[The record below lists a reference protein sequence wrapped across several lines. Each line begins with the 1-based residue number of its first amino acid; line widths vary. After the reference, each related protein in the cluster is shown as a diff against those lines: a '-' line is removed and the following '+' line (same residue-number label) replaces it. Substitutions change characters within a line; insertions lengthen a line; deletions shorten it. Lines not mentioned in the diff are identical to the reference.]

1 MVPGFTMRC
10 VFLLALAT
18 CLLPMEAQTPP
29 LGRSEP
35 SFQQPS
41 LPPGVDYVVPTEAE
55 IKAALDRIRDYFVRS
70 TTYRVVDSL
79 TGRAITYFSQPIKT
93 AGVETLNDWDYPI
106 GVALAGML
114 HITDVTGDA
123 SY

>member
-1 MVPGFTMRC
+1 MPGSSPAPTARRGNSVPAC
-10 VFLLALAT
+10 LVSVPLALAA
-18 CLLPMEAQTPP
+18 CALPAEAQTPA

-55 IKAALDRIRDYFVRS
+55 IKATLDRIRDYFVRS

-79 TGRAITYFSQPIKT
+79 TGRAITDFSQPIKT
-93 AGVETLNDWDYPI
+93 AGVETFNDR
-106 GVALAGML
+106 
-114 HITDVTGDA
+114 
-123 SY
+123 SEE